1 MSKLAAILASAFYDK
16 ERDYSSG
23 CSCLGGIVVVL
34 VLIVFIFWLIGDIP
48 QIWEQS
54 NYTDSSDFSS
64 IYYEKKAEII
74 LLFYM
79 IFIMFPLVGWRI
91 TRIKAKKKSSSEVS
105 RFLDNL
111 AYAHL
116 FCILPGGIIIILLR
130 LFLPWWSI
138 FFVTIPI
145 LSAPIIIAIRRNI
158 KNNKHRSK

>member
-16 ERDYSSG
+16 GKDNSG
-23 CSCLGGIVVVL
+23 CSCLSGIVVVL
-34 VLIVFIFWLIGDIP
+34 VLIVFIFGLIEDIP

-74 LLFYM
+74 LLAYI
-79 IFIMFPLVGWRI
+79 IFVMFPFVGWRM
-91 TRIKAKKKSSSEVS
+91 TRIKAQKKSSSEVS

-116 FCILPGGIIIILLR
+116 CCIFPGGIIILILR

-138 FFVTIPI
+138 FFVIIPI
-145 LSAPIIIAIRRNI
+145 LSAPIIIAIRKNI
-158 KNNKHRSK
+158 KKNKHHLK

>member
-1 MSKLAAILASAFYDK
+1 MSKLAGILASAFSDK
-16 ERDYSSG
+16 GKDNPG
-23 CSCLGGIVVVL
+23 CSCLGSIVVVP
-34 VLIVFIFWLIGDIP
+34 VLIVSIFWLIEDIP

-74 LLFYM
+74 LLAYI
-79 IFIMFPLVGWRI
+79 IFVMFPFVGWRM
-91 TRIKAKKKSSSEVS
+91 TRIKAQKKSSSEVS

-116 FCILPGGIIIILLR
+116 CCILPGGIIILLLR

-138 FFVTIPI
+138 FFVIIPI
-145 LSAPIIIAIRRNI
+145 LSTPIIIAIRRNI
-158 KNNKHRSK
+158 KNNKHRFK

>member
-16 ERDYSSG
+16 GKDNSG

-34 VLIVFIFWLIGDIP
+34 ILIVFIFWWIEDIP
-48 QIWEQS
+48 KIWEQS

-64 IYYEKKAEII
+64 IYYEKKAEIV
-74 LLFYM
+74 LLYYM
-79 IFIMFPLVGWRI
+79 IFIMFPFVGWRM
-91 TRIKAKKKSSSEVS
+91 TRINAKKKSSSEVS

-116 FCILPGGIIIILLR
+116 FCIFPGGIIILLLR
-130 LFLPWWSI
+130 LFLPWWSF
-138 FFVTIPI
+138 FFVVIPI

-158 KNNKHRSK
+158 KK